1 MRFAGIFT
9 VSLLLAASGV
19 LFAAEWVQES
29 LGQKAYYDSRG
40 QLERLELDADR
51 DGRFEAEERY
61 RNQRRVERHEDLDG
75 DGQWER
81 EYRWHKDGSVELTEQ
96 GRKGKLQKTFYGV
109 DGAVARI
116 EKDSDQDG
124 KFESSWE
131 YNAGV
136 LQRVTKP
143 RGVWHYNGKGKLRR
157 AELDE
162 DRNGRIDRIEYYQ
175 GVNRL
180 AKVEELA
187 ANGKVR
193 STWHYD
199 ANGKP
204 QRAEEDTDG
213 DGQLDCQR
221 RYHAN
226 GTMEQIT
233 DIDENG
239 VPGVREMFGE
249 TGNLISREED
259 LDGDGVFDLRTGKL
273 SNKL

>member
-1 MRFAGIFT
+1 MRFAGIFII
-9 VSLLLAASGV
+9 SLLLFAPGV
-19 LFAAEWVQES
+19 SSAAEWVQETP
-29 LGQKAYYDSRG
+29 GQRAYYDSRG
-40 QLERLELDADR
+40 QLERLEIDADR
-51 DGRFEAEERY
+51 DGRFEAEEHY
-61 RNQRRVERHEDLDG
+61 RQQRRVQRREDLDG

-81 EYRWHKDGSVELTEQ
+81 EYRWHKDGSAELTEQ

-109 DGAVARI
+109 DGAVTRI
-116 EKDSDQDG
+116 EKDSDRDG
-124 KFESSWE
+124 TFESKWE

-143 RGVWHYNGKGKLRR
+143 RGMWHYNKKGKLRR

-162 DRNGRIDRIEYYQ
+162 DRNGRTERVEYYQ

-193 STWHYD
+193 STWYYD
-199 ANGKP
+199 SNGKP

-213 DGQLDCQR
+213 DGRLDCQR

-226 GTMEQIT
+226 GTMEQTT
-233 DIDENG
+233 DADENG
-239 VPGVREMFGE
+239 VPEIRELFNASG
-249 TGNLISREED
+249 TLISREED
-259 LDGDGVFDLRTGKL
+259 LDGDGVYDLRTGKL
-273 SNKL
+273 AKH

>member
-1 MRFAGIFT
+1 MRFAGIFII
-9 VSLLLAASGV
+9 SLLLFAPGV
-19 LFAAEWVQES
+19 SSAAEWVQETP
-29 LGQKAYYDSRG
+29 GQRAYYDSGG
-40 QLERLELDADR
+40 QLERLEIDADR

-61 RNQRRVERHEDLDG
+61 RQQRRVERREDLDG

-81 EYRWHKDGSVELTEQ
+81 EYLWHKDGSAELTEQ

-109 DGAVARI
+109 GGAVTRI
-116 EKDSDQDG
+116 EKDSDRDG
-124 KFESSWE
+124 KFESKWE

-143 RGVWHYNGKGKLRR
+143 RGMWHYNKKGKLRR

-162 DRNGRIDRIEYYQ
+162 DRNGRTERVEYYQ

-193 STWHYD
+193 STWYYD

-213 DGQLDCQR
+213 DGRLDCQR

-226 GTMEQIT
+226 GTMEQTT
-233 DIDENG
+233 DADENG
-239 VPGVREMFGE
+239 VPEIRELFNDSG
-249 TGNLISREED
+249 TLISREED
-259 LDGDGVFDLRTGKL
+259 LDGDGVYDLRTGKL
-273 SNKL
+273 AKH

>member
-1 MRFAGIFT
+1 MRLIGIFAI
-9 VSLLLAASGV
+9 VLLLSASGV
-19 LFAAEWVQES
+19 STAAEWVQES
-29 LGQKAYYDSRG
+29 PGQKAYYDSRG
-40 QLERLELDADR
+40 QLERLEIDADR

-61 RNQRRVERHEDLDG
+61 SNQRRVERREDVDA

-81 EYRWHKDGSVELTEQ
+81 EYRWHKDGSAELIEQ
-96 GRKGKLQKTFYGV
+96 GRKGKLQRTFYSAGGV
-109 DGAVARI
+109 VTRI
-116 EKDSDQDG
+116 EKDSDRDG
-124 KFESSWE
+124 KFESIWE

-143 RGVWHYNGKGKLRR
+143 RGIWHYNEKGTLLR

-162 DRNGRIDRIEYYQ
+162 DRNGRVERIEYYQ
-175 GVNRL
+175 DSNRL
-180 AKVEELA
+180 VKVEELA

-213 DGQLDCQR
+213 DGRLDCQR

-226 GTMEQIT
+226 GMMEQTT
-233 DIDENG
+233 DSDENG
-239 VPGVREMFGE
+239 VPEIRELFSKAG
-249 TGNLISREED
+249 TLISREED
-259 LDGDGVFDLRTGKL
+259 LDGDGVFDLRTGRL
-273 SNKL
+273 SDTH

>member
-1 MRFAGIFT
+1 MRFAGIFII
-9 VSLLLAASGV
+9 SLLLFAPGV
-19 LFAAEWVQES
+19 SSAAEWVQETP
-29 LGQKAYYDSRG
+29 GQRAYYDSRG
-40 QLERLELDADR
+40 QLERLEIDADR
-51 DGRFEAEERY
+51 DGCFETEEHY
-61 RNQRRVERHEDLDG
+61 RKQRRVQRREDLDG

-81 EYRWHKDGSVELTEQ
+81 EYRWHKDGSAELTEQ

-109 DGAVARI
+109 DGAVTRI
-116 EKDSDQDG
+116 EKDSDRDG
-124 KFESSWE
+124 TFESKWE

-143 RGVWHYNGKGKLRR
+143 RGMWHYNKKGKLRR

-162 DRNGRIDRIEYYQ
+162 DRNGRTERVEYYQ

-193 STWHYD
+193 STWYYD
-199 ANGKP
+199 SNGKP

-213 DGQLDCQR
+213 DGRLDCQR

-226 GTMEQIT
+226 GTMEQTT
-233 DIDENG
+233 DADENG
-239 VPGVREMFGE
+239 VPEIRELFNASG
-249 TGNLISREED
+249 TLISREED
-259 LDGDGVFDLRTGKL
+259 LDGDGVYDLRTGKL
-273 SNKL
+273 AKH